1 MSMNDLVYSL
11 LIDMNI
17 VTLSPKFQVVIPKA
31 IREELALRPSQKFA
45 VVHDGTRIQLLPQ
58 ETPRQ
63 LRGFLAG
70 LDPTVAR
77 DEDRR

>member
-1 MSMNDLVYSL
+1 MSISYLVYPFW
-11 LIDMNI
+11 IDMNV

-70 LDPTVAR
+70 LDPTVDR